1 MILKDLLNI
10 NEYPYKQILDDQID
24 ISGITFDSRL
34 VHPGYIFFAFPG
46 TNTDGHLYIEKAIE
60 KGAAV
65 IIYSDPNFSIPTN
78 RKVSWIRVDDGRKNM
93 AQIAARFYGNPSRQM
108 RLFAVTGTNG
118 KTSTCFLLRNIL
130 EEDGNACGLMTT
142 PKNIIGPDI
151 YEAINTTEESLQLQT
166 YLKSMLNK
174 GIHQAVV
181 EVSSHGLALGRVEGL
196 LFDAAIVTNLVAEHL
211 EFHKNFEHYFSSK
224 KKLIEMVEKNDQK
237 HFPRLVAVNGDDE
250 NCRRMVAESRLPILT
265 FGLQS
270 KNDVTAEDIEYY
282 INKTQLKLKTPWGNL
297 VVQLSLP
304 GYHAVYNALAAAATA
319 FYYGIGKEKI
329 AQALQ
334 LTRRVP
340 GRWEVVEAGQD
351 FMVIVDFAHN
361 WHGLDNALSFLKKV
375 AKGKVITVFGCGGE
389 RDRNKRPIMGETV
402 ARWSDVCI
410 VTSDNPRHEDP
421 RQTAEDAILGVDRY
435 KKATSFESCIILDR
449 REAIRY
455 AFSKAKAGD
464 VVFLA
469 GKGPERYQIYH
480 DKIIHHNDYDVA
492 LELLKESNT

>member
-1 MILKDLLNI
+1 
-10 NEYPYKQILDDQID
+10 
-24 ISGITFDSRL
+24 
-34 VHPGYIFFAFPG
+34 
-46 TNTDGHLYIEKAIE
+46 
-60 KGAAV
+60 
-65 IIYSDPNFSIPTN
+65 
-78 RKVSWIRVDDGRKNM
+78 
-93 AQIAARFYGNPSRQM
+93 
-108 RLFAVTGTNG
+108 
-118 KTSTCFLLRNIL
+118 
-130 EEDGNACGLMTT
+130 
-142 PKNIIGPDI
+142 
-151 YEAINTTEESLQLQT
+151 
-166 YLKSMLNK
+166 
-174 GIHQAVV
+174 
-181 EVSSHGLALGRVEGL
+181 
-196 LFDAAIVTNLVAEHL
+196 
-211 EFHKNFEHYFSSK
+211 
-224 KKLIEMVEKNDQK
+224 
-237 HFPRLVAVNGDDE
+237 
-250 NCRRMVAESRLPILT
+250 
-265 FGLQS
+265 
-270 KNDVTAEDIEYY
+270 
-282 INKTQLKLKTPWGNL
+282 
-297 VVQLSLP
+297 
-304 GYHAVYNALAAAATA
+304 
-319 FYYGIGKEKI
+319 
-329 AQALQ
+329 
-334 LTRRVP
+334 
-340 GRWEVVEAGQD
+340 VVEAGQD